1 MSQQRLVVVSNRGPF
16 HLRATRQGLKRDK
29 NIGGL
34 VTSVLPMLEKL
45 GGVWIAWGDPEGR
58 YSNAPGRP
66 PFTLRYIGL
75 TPDQVRGYYYG
86 VSNSALWPLCHSFLG
101 RVHYDNAEW
110 QIYTQV
116 NRLFAET
123 ALAEAG
129 ESDLIWVHDYH
140 LALVPYYVRQARPSA
155 RIAFFWHIPFPA
167 SELFRTLPWR
177 REILESLLSCD
188 LFGVHIP
195 EYVGGFME
203 SAIKVLG
210 AQVEPDL
217 VHYAGRTTRVLARPI
232 GIDYDAVAGQ
242 ARSAHTERRV
252 QNIRA
257 TLHDQALVLGVER
270 MDYTKG
276 IAERLRAMERLLE
289 QHSELHGRVTLVQ
302 IVTPSRMDV
311 EAYRQKK
318 REIDEL
324 VGRINGRFSDG
335 IWIPVRYLY
344 RSFSLAELIAYYRA
358 ADVALV
364 TPLRDGLNLVAK
376 EYVAARIH
384 QDGVLI
390 LSEFAGAA
398 RQLPEAL
405 MVNPYSTED
414 MAATLGQALQMPKEE
429 QRERMQVMQSRIKEQ
444 DISWWANEFLTHVAK
459 TSDPPLESSALST
472 IRQRLDAGGPLWLF
486 LDYDGTLV
494 PIARTPDEARP
505 DAALLGLLESLTR
518 MPTIRVVALSGRSLA
533 SLEGMLPVPGLILAG
548 TYGAEIQMP
557 GRRTLTRVE
566 LENIRPTIER
576 VQSAWSELIAG
587 RSGFFLEDKGL
598 AVALHARFA
607 DPADAD
613 FVLPRARAKAEQ
625 ISSPDHFRLLGGD
638 RFLEVAPAMA
648 HKGRAVE
655 WLLDHEAAPDALPV
669 YFGDDDKDEEAFAVI
684 RRRGGIAIVVGQRQL
699 SSPATE
705 RLPSPIEVREWLR
718 LLVAE

>member
-1 MSQQRLVVVSNRGPF
+1 
-16 HLRATRQGLKRDK
+16 
-29 NIGGL
+29 
-34 VTSVLPMLEKL
+34 
-45 GGVWIAWGDPEGR
+45 
-58 YSNAPGRP
+58 
-66 PFTLRYIGL
+66 
-75 TPDQVRGYYYG
+75 
-86 VSNSALWPLCHSFLG
+86 
-101 RVHYDNAEW
+101 
-110 QIYTQV
+110 
-116 NRLFAET
+116 
-123 ALAEAG
+123 
-129 ESDLIWVHDYH
+129 
-140 LALVPYYVRQARPSA
+140 
-155 RIAFFWHIPFPA
+155 
-167 SELFRTLPWR
+167 
-177 REILESLLSCD
+177 
-188 LFGVHIP
+188 
-195 EYVGGFME
+195 
-203 SAIKVLG
+203 
-210 AQVEPDL
+210 
-217 VHYAGRTTRVLARPI
+217 
-232 GIDYDAVAGQ
+232 
-242 ARSAHTERRV
+242 
-252 QNIRA
+252 
-257 TLHDQALVLGVER
+257 
-270 MDYTKG
+270 
-276 IAERLRAMERLLE
+276 
-289 QHSELHGRVTLVQ
+289 
-302 IVTPSRMDV
+302 
-311 EAYRQKK
+311 
-318 REIDEL
+318 
-324 VGRINGRFSDG
+324 
-335 IWIPVRYLY
+335 
-344 RSFSLAELIAYYRA
+344 
-358 ADVALV
+358 
-364 TPLRDGLNLVAK
+364 
-376 EYVAARIH
+376 
-384 QDGVLI
+384 
-390 LSEFAGAA
+390 
-398 RQLPEAL
+398 
-405 MVNPYSTED
+405 